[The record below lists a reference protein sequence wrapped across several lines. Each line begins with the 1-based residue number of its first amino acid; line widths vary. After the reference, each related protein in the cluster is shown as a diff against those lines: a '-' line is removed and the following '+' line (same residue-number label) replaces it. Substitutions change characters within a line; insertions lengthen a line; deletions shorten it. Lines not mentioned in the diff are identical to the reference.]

1 MEDVHFF
8 QIGQTV
14 FLRFEIEISR
24 DPYSFLL
31 LILFLKSST
40 SNSPAGSKIAL
51 AFFKL
56 SGTFNQTILENIA
69 RAWW

>member
-31 LILFLKSST
+31 LILFIKSST

-51 AFFKL
+51 AFF
-56 SGTFNQTILENIA
+56 
-69 RAWW
+69 